1 MYLKAGDR
9 VLDVGC
15 ADGTLFRQ
23 VHGFGES
30 VPMGKDP
37 ELDRTPNRLLLPG
50 PILQSVRR

>member
-23 VHGFGES
+23 VHGLGES

-37 ELDRTPNRLLLPG
+37 ELDRTPNRLFLPG
-50 PILQSVRR
+50 PIFQSVRR